1 MVSTHRPINGPRVH
15 ELVPHCDFASTGL
28 HLRETTVAE
37 ILPYVPR
44 TLVES
49 LSLKEGHGGRGG
61 GIIVDTCPQEVF
73 SIHYNAFLN
82 VNVPGG
88 ETPLHLVGKGQGAV
102 DFLESLARE
111 LDSHTDGTA
120 NWVRSMENLMLIVT
134 GPDDYCSRR
143 LAQELIAEHQ
153 VSRVCLMSS
162 VDYKD
167 LFPHRAAAAAAAT
180 NTTSAASDVAV
191 GEAGAA
197 AGAGNTTFTR
207 SDQAGTATQK
217 IGSNFVGSMARI
229 VGAARGLGSRG
240 STSVAVTSE
249 SETAS
254 EISLPA
260 PSPAATT
267 DGELGVCGA
276 GGTGR
281 GEGECWHVDEAAD
294 PSDTK
299 TKTLTDVSIER
310 PPPGLGFASRVADLA
325 RSVAAGGAMEN
336 MGDKEAGEAKKEDAG
351 EADATPRIALPQ
363 LHDPPPPRDV
373 LWRSAAAAMQA
384 DEGMDSEDE
393 TLDSAEGLQEDGK
406 GHGWGLVSLASAGA
420 SIGKR
425 LLDALP
431 DD

>member
-1 MVSTHRPINGPRVH
+1 MH
-15 ELVPHCDFASTGL
+15 ELVPHCDLACTGL
-28 HLRETTVAE
+28 HLREATVAE

-49 LSLKEGHGGRGG
+49 LCLKEGHGGRGG
-61 GIIVDTCPQEVF
+61 GIIVDTCHQEVF
-73 SIHYNAFLN
+73 SIHYKAFLN

-88 ETPLHLVGKGQGAV
+88 ATPLHLVGKGQGAV

-162 VDYKD
+162 IDYKD

-180 NTTSAASDVAV
+180 NTTAAASDVAV
-191 GEAGAA
+191 GQAGAA
-197 AGAGNTTFTR
+197 AGAGNTTSTR

-217 IGSNFVGSMARI
+217 TGSNFVGSMARI
-229 VGAARGLGSRG
+229 VGAARGLGSGG

-254 EISLPA
+254 EISPPA
-260 PSPAATT
+260 PVPAATT

-276 GGTGR
+276 GGAGR
-281 GEGECWHVDEAAD
+281 GEGECSHVDEAAD

-310 PPPGLGFASRVADLA
+310 PPPGLGFASKVADLA

-363 LHDPPPPRDV
+363 LPDPAPPRDV
-373 LWRSAAAAMQA
+373 LWRSVAAAMQA